1 MGREELMS
9 QQRLEVVDPAIA
21 PPVWAALRNEAHA
34 AAQSEAALASLL
46 AAVIL
51 NHKSLGGAL
60 SYQLARKLG
69 DQELRAMSIR
79 EIAEEAYASD
89 PALVDTAEADLKAV
103 FERDPA
109 CKGYV
114 QPFLFFKGFLALQTQ
129 RVAHWLWAEGRE
141 TLALYLQS
149 RMSELFQVDIHPAT
163 QIGRGVFVDH
173 GTGIVIGETAVI
185 GDDVSMLQGVTL
197 GGTGAERGDR
207 HPKIGKGVL
216 LGAGAKVLGNI
227 TIGDYAKIA
236 SGSVVLKPVPAG
248 CTAAGVPA
256 RLVNCPTCD
265 EPAKTMDHTL
275 AEAVYDYVI

>member
-1 MGREELMS
+1 VSQRFELIES
-9 QQRLEVVDPAIA
+9 DAT
-21 PPVWAALRNEAHA
+21 PPVWAALRNEALIA
-34 AAQSEAALASLL
+34 ARDESALASLV
-46 AAVIL
+46 ATVIL
-51 NHKSLGGAL
+51 NHKSIADAL
-60 SYQLARKLG
+60 SFQLARKLG
-69 DQELRAMSIR
+69 DQELRAMTLR
-79 EIAEEAYASD
+79 EVAQEAYISD
-89 PALVDTAEADLKAV
+89 PALMEIAEADLQAV

-109 CKGYV
+109 CKGYL
-114 QPFLFFKGFLALQTQ
+114 QPFLFFKGFLALQSQ
-129 RVAHWLWAEGRE
+129 RVAHWLWNQGRD
-141 TLALYLQS
+141 TMAFYFQS
-149 RMSELFQVDIHPAT
+149 RTSELFQVDIHPAT
-163 QIGRGVFVDH
+163 RIGRGVFVDH

-185 GDDVSMLQGVTL
+185 GDGVSMLQGVTL

-256 RLVNCPTCD
+256 RLVNCPTCE
-265 EPAKTMDHTL
+265 EPARSMDHTL

>member
-1 MGREELMS
+1 MS
-9 QQRLEVVDPAIA
+9 QRLEVIDPASA
-21 PPVWAALRNEAHA
+21 PPVWAALRNEAYA
-34 AAQSEAALASLL
+34 ASKNEAALASLL

-51 NHKSLGGAL
+51 NHKNLGDAL

-69 DQELRAMSIR
+69 DQELRAMSLR
-79 EIAEEAYASD
+79 DIAEEAYESD
-89 PALVDTAEADLKAV
+89 PSLVDIAEADLKAV

-114 QPFLFFKGFLALQTQ
+114 QPFLFFKGFLALQTH
-129 RVAHWLWAEGRE
+129 RVAHWLWGQSRE
-141 TLALYLQS
+141 TLAFYLQS

-163 QIGRGVFVDH
+163 QVGRGVFLDH

-227 TIGDYAKIA
+227 AIGDYAKVA

-256 RLVNCPTCD
+256 RLVNCPTCE
-265 EPAKTMDHTL
+265 EPAKSMDHTL

>member
-1 MGREELMS
+1 MGREDAMS
-9 QQRLEVVDPAIA
+9 GRLEVVDPATA
-21 PPVWAALRNEAHA
+21 PPVWAALRNEAAQA
-34 AAQSEAALASLL
+34 AKQESALASVL
-46 AAVIL
+46 AATIL
-51 NHKSLGGAL
+51 NHESLGDAL

-69 DQELRAMSIR
+69 DQELRAMTLRDIF
-79 EIAEEAYASD
+79 EEAYD
-89 PALVDTAEADLKAV
+89 GHPELVAIAEDDLKAV

-114 QPFLFFKGFLALQTQ
+114 QPFLFFKGFQALQTQ
-129 RVAHWLWAEGRE
+129 RVAHWLWGHGRE
-141 TLALYLQS
+141 TLAFYLQS

-163 QIGRGVFVDH
+163 RIGRGIFMDH
-173 GTGIVIGETAVI
+173 GTGIVIGETAVV
-185 GDDVSMLQGVTL
+185 GDDVSMLHGVTL

-227 TIGDYAKIA
+227 EIGDYAKIA
-236 SGSVVLKPVPAG
+236 SGSVVLKPVPKG

-265 EPAKTMDHTL
+265 EPARSMDHTL

>member
-1 MGREELMS
+1 MGREDPMRE
-9 QQRLEVVDPAIA
+9 RLEVVDPAIA
-21 PPVWAALRNEAHA
+21 PPVWAALRNEAA
-34 AAQSEAALASLL
+34 AVAKKESALASVL
-46 AAVIL
+46 AATIL
-51 NHKSLGGAL
+51 NHDTLGDAL

-69 DQELRAMSIR
+69 DQELRGMTIR
-79 EIAEEAYASD
+79 DICDEAYEAQPELLDIAED
-89 PALVDTAEADLKAV
+89 DLKAV

-114 QPFLFFKGFLALQTQ
+114 QPFLFFKGFQALQTQ
-129 RVAHWLWAEGRE
+129 RVAHWLWREGRE
-141 TLALYLQS
+141 TLAFYFQS
-149 RMSELFQVDIHPAT
+149 RSSELFQVDIHPAT
-163 QIGRGVFVDH
+163 RIGRGVFVDH

-227 TIGDYAKIA
+227 LIGDYAKVA
-236 SGSVVLKPVPAG
+236 SGSVVLKPVPKG

-256 RLVNCPTCD
+256 RLVNCPTCE
-265 EPAKTMDHTL
+265 EPAKSMDHTL

>member
-1 MGREELMS
+1 MESER
-9 QQRLEVVDPAIA
+9 
-21 PPVWAALRNEAHA
+21 AAKAEP
-34 AAQSEAALASLL
+34 ALASLL
-46 AAVIL
+46 NAVVL
-51 NHKSLGGAL
+51 SHDDLGAAL

-69 DQELRAMSIR
+69 DQELRAMSLR
-79 EIAEEAYASD
+79 ELADAAYRAD
-89 PALVDTAEADLKAV
+89 PRLVEIAEADLKAV

-114 QPFLFFKGFLALQTQ
+114 QPFLFFKGFQALQTQ
-129 RVAHWLWAEGRE
+129 RVAHWLWHQGRE
-141 TLALYLQS
+141 TIAHYLQS
-149 RMSELFQVDIHPAT
+149 RMSEVFQVDIHPAT
-163 QIGRGVFVDH
+163 KIGSGVFIDH

-185 GDDVSMLQGVTL
+185 GDDVSLLQGVTL

-207 HPKIGKGVL
+207 HPKIGNGVL

-236 SGSVVLKPVPAG
+236 SGSVVLKPVPPH

-256 RLVNCPTCD
+256 RLVNCPTCE
-265 EPAKTMDHTL
+265 EPARSMDHTL

>member
-1 MGREELMS
+1 MS
-9 QQRLEVVDPAIA
+9 QRLEVIDPASS
-21 PPVWAALRNEAHA
+21 PPVWAALRNEAERA
-34 AAQSEAALASLL
+34 AREEPALASLL
-46 AAVIL
+46 NAVIL
-51 NHKSLGGAL
+51 SHKELGDAL

-69 DQELRAMSIR
+69 DQELRAMSLR
-79 EIAEEAYASD
+79 ELADAAYRD
-89 PALVDTAEADLKAV
+89 QPDLVAVAEADLRAV

-114 QPFLFFKGFLALQTQ
+114 QPFLFFKGFQALQTQ
-129 RVAHWLWAEGRE
+129 RVAHWLWRQERE
-141 TLALYLQS
+141 TIAFYLQS
-149 RMSELFQVDIHPAT
+149 RMSEVFQVDIHPAT
-163 QIGRGVFVDH
+163 RIGSGVFVDH

-227 TIGDYAKIA
+227 EIGDYAKVA

-256 RLVNCPTCD
+256 RLVNCPTCE
-265 EPAKTMDHTL
+265 EPARTMDHTL

>member
-1 MGREELMS
+1 MGREDPVS
-9 QQRLEVVDPAIA
+9 QRLEIIDPASA
-21 PPVWAALRNEAHA
+21 PPVWAALRNEAEA
-34 AAQSEAALASLL
+34 AAKTEAALASLL

-69 DQELRAMSIR
+69 DQELRGMSLR

-89 PALVDTAEADLKAV
+89 PTLVDMAEADLKAV

-114 QPFLFFKGFLALQTQ
+114 QPFLFFKGFMALQAQ
-129 RVAHWLWAEGRE
+129 RVAHWLWREGRD
-141 TLALYLQS
+141 TLAFYFQS
-149 RMSELFQVDIHPAT
+149 RTSELFQVDIHPAAK
-163 QIGRGVFVDH
+163 IGRGIFVDH
-173 GTGIVIGETAVI
+173 GTGIVIGETAVV
-185 GDDVSMLQGVTL
+185 GDDVSMLHGVTL
-197 GGTGAERGDR
+197 GGTGKERGDR
-207 HPKIGKGVL
+207 HPKVRRGVL

-227 TIGDYAKIA
+227 EIGDYAKVA
-236 SGSVVLKPVPAG
+236 SGSVVLKPVPPG

-265 EPAKTMDHTL
+265 EPAKSMDHTL
-275 AEAVYDYVI
+275 PSSFYDYQI

>member
-1 MGREELMS
+1 MGREDPVS
-9 QQRLEVVDPAIA
+9 QRLEVIDPTVA
-21 PPVWAALRNEAHA
+21 PPVWAALRNEAATA
-34 AAQSEAALASLL
+34 AKSEQALASLL

-51 NHKSLGGAL
+51 NHKSLGSAL

-79 EIAEEAYASD
+79 EVAEEAYAANPS
-89 PALVDTAEADLKAV
+89 LVDIAEADLKAV

-129 RVAHWLWAEGRE
+129 RVAHWLWEEGRE
-141 TLALYLQS
+141 TMALYLQS
-149 RMSELFQVDIHPAT
+149 RTSELFQVDIHPAAR
-163 QIGRGVFVDH
+163 IGRGVFIDH

-185 GDDVSMLQGVTL
+185 GDDVSMLHGVTL

-207 HPKIGKGVL
+207 HPKIGRGVL
-216 LGAGAKVLGNI
+216 LAAGAKILGNI
-227 TIGDYAKIA
+227 EIGDYAKIA
-236 SGSVVLKPVPAG
+236 AGSVVLKPVPAG

-256 RLVNCPTCD
+256 RLVNCPTCE
-265 EPAKTMDHTL
+265 EPAKSMDHTL
-275 AEAVYDYVI
+275 SQAAYDYVI

>member
-1 MGREELMS
+1 VGWRPKLS
-9 QQRLEVVDPAIA
+9 QRLEIIDSAAA
-21 PPVWAALRNEAHA
+21 PPVWAALRNEAI
-34 AAQSEAALASLL
+34 AQAKSEAALASLM
-46 AAVIL
+46 ATVIL
-51 NHKSLGGAL
+51 NHNSLGDAL

-69 DQELRAMSIR
+69 DQELRAMTMRDIAQQAYER
-79 EIAEEAYASD
+79 EPGLVTIAED
-89 PALVDTAEADLKAV
+89 DLRAV

-109 CKGYV
+109 CRGYL
-114 QPFLFFKGFLALQTQ
+114 QPFLFFKGFLALQTH
-129 RVAHWLWAEGRE
+129 RVAHWLWGQGRE
-141 TLALYLQS
+141 TLAFHMQS

-163 QIGRGVFVDH
+163 RIGRGVFVDH
-173 GTGIVIGETAVI
+173 GTGIVIGETAVV

-227 TIGDYAKIA
+227 TIGDYAKVA
-236 SGSVVLKPVPAG
+236 SGSVVLKPVPPG

-256 RLVNCPTCD
+256 RLVNCPTCE
-265 EPAKTMDHTL
+265 EPAKSMDHTL

>member
-1 MGREELMS
+1 MS
-9 QQRLEVVDPAIA
+9 KQRLEVVTPQAA
-21 PPVWAALRNEAHA
+21 PPVWAALRNEAAHA
-34 AAQSEAALASLL
+34 AQTEPTLASLL
-46 AAVIL
+46 NAVVL
-51 NHKSLGGAL
+51 KHDKLSSAL

-69 DQELRAMSIR
+69 DQELRAMSAR

-89 PALVDTAEADLKAV
+89 PHIIEMVEADLRAV

-109 CKGYV
+109 CRGYV
-114 QPFLFFKGFLALQTQ
+114 QPFLFFKGFLALQTH
-129 RVAHWLWAEGRE
+129 RVAHWLWTEGRE
-141 TLALYLQS
+141 MMAFYLQS
-149 RMSELFQVDIHPAT
+149 RMSEIFQVDINPAAR
-163 QIGRGVFVDH
+163 IGSGVFIDH

-185 GDDVSMLQGVTL
+185 GDDCSILQGVTL

-227 TIGDYAKIA
+227 QIGDYAKIA

-256 RLVNCPTCD
+256 RLINCPTC
-265 EPAKTMDHTL
+265 ESPARTMDHTL
-275 AEAVYDYVI
+275 AEDLYDYVI

>member
-1 MGREELMS
+1 MS
-9 QQRLEVVDPAIA
+9 QRLEVVDPGIA
-21 PPVWAALRNEAHA
+21 PPVWASLRNEAA
-34 AAQSEAALASLL
+34 AVAKQESALASVV
-46 AAVIL
+46 AATIL
-51 NHKSLGGAL
+51 NHEALGDAL

-69 DQELRAMSIR
+69 DQELRGMTIR
-79 EIAEEAYASD
+79 DICDEAYERHPDLLAM
-89 PALVDTAEADLKAV
+89 AEDDLKAV

-114 QPFLFFKGFLALQTQ
+114 QPFLFFKGFQALQTQ
-129 RVAHWLWAEGRE
+129 RVAHWLWGEGRE
-141 TLALYLQS
+141 TLAFYLQS

-163 QIGRGVFVDH
+163 RIGRGVFVDH

-227 TIGDYAKIA
+227 LIGDYAKIA

-265 EPAKTMDHTL
+265 EPARSMDHTL

>member
-1 MGREELMS
+1 MGREEPMS
-9 QQRLEVVDPAIA
+9 QRLEVVDPAIA
-21 PPVWAALRNEAHA
+21 PPVWAALRNEAA
-34 AAQSEAALASLL
+34 AAAKAESALSSVL
-46 AAVIL
+46 AATIL
-51 NHKSLGGAL
+51 NHDSLGDAL

-69 DQELRAMSIR
+69 DQELRGMTIR
-79 EIAEEAYASD
+79 DIADEAYHASPD
-89 PALVDTAEADLKAV
+89 LLAMAEADLKAV

-114 QPFLFFKGFLALQTQ
+114 QPFLFFKGFQALQTQ
-129 RVAHWLWAEGRE
+129 RIAHWLWNEGRE
-141 TLALYLQS
+141 TLAFYLQS
-149 RMSELFQVDIHPAT
+149 RTSELFQVDIHPAT
-163 QIGRGVFVDH
+163 KIGRGIFIDH
-173 GTGIVIGETAVI
+173 GTGVVIGETAVV
-185 GDDVSMLQGVTL
+185 GDDVSMLHGVTL

-227 TIGDYAKIA
+227 EIGDYAKVA
-236 SGSVVLKPVPAG
+236 SGSVVLKPVPPG

-265 EPAKTMDHTL
+265 EPARTMDHTL

>member
-1 MGREELMS
+1 MGREDPMS
-9 QQRLEVVDPAIA
+9 QRLEVIDPAAA
-21 PPVWAALRNEAHA
+21 PPVWAAMRNEAEA
-34 AAQSEAALASLL
+34 AAKTEAALASLL

-51 NHKSLGGAL
+51 NHRTLGGAL

-69 DQELRAMSIR
+69 DQELRGMTIR
-79 EIAEEAYASD
+79 EIAEEAFAAQPS
-89 PALVDTAEADLKAV
+89 LVEIAEADLKAV

-109 CKGYV
+109 CKGYL

-129 RVAHWLWAEGRE
+129 RMAHWLWTEGRE
-141 TLALYLQS
+141 TLALYFQS
-149 RMSELFQVDIHPAT
+149 RTSELFQVDIHPAAR
-163 QIGRGVFVDH
+163 IGRGIFIDH
-173 GTGIVIGETAVI
+173 GTGIVIGETAVV
-185 GDDVSMLQGVTL
+185 GDDVSMLHGVTL

-227 TIGDYAKIA
+227 PVGDYAKIA

-265 EPAKTMDHTL
+265 EPARSMDHTL
-275 AEAVYDYVI
+275 PSVVYDYQI